1 MSGTEYD
8 EKTWPVRSFVM
19 CRRSDESGVS
29 GTGNVLEGVQ
39 FSDGTVVLQW
49 TSQPAST
56 VIWGSFEDFWQIHV
70 ASHPTNATV
79 LTWDNGE
86 QIFQEP
92 AQKSELW
99 RAQ

>member
-1 MSGTEYD
+1 MDKPRWFILSRGN
-8 EKTWPVRSFVM
+8 
-19 CRRSDESGVS
+19 DESGVS
-29 GTGNVLEGVQ
+29 GTGNVLEGVE
-39 FSDGTVVLQW
+39 FTDGTVVLQW
-49 TSQPAST
+49 TSKPAST
-56 VIWGSFEDFWQIHV
+56 VVWRSFEDFWTVHV

-92 AQKSELW
+92 TQKSDLW